1 MKPADA
7 RPILLVVK
15 FDECFRFYRDTMG
28 FKVAW
33 GEEGDSYATF
43 VVNGNI
49 KLSIFKRD
57 HMAKAIGNANLP
69 LRSECQDRFAITFG
83 VRDIVSAVNDLR
95 KKGAEFVT
103 PLIEKHDW
111 GIRTI
116 FLRDPDGTLLQIESE
131 MPRQEW
137 TEDLQREAEKNENEY
152 GMKSNPKKP
161 T

>member
-7 RPILLVVK
+7 RTILLVVK

-28 FKVAW
+28 FRVAW

-43 VVNGNI
+43 VVDRDI

-69 LRSECQDRFAITFG
+69 LESECQDRFAITFG
-83 VRDIVSAVNDLR
+83 VRDIVSAENDLR

-131 MPRQEW
+131 MPKQEW
-137 TEDLQREAEKNENEY
+137 TEGLQRESEKYGNEY
-152 GMKSNPKKP
+152 GMKFNPKNP

>member
-1 MKPADA
+1 
-7 RPILLVVK
+7 L
-15 FDECFRFYRDTMG
+15 E
-28 FKVAW
+28 
-33 GEEGDSYATF
+33 
-43 VVNGNI
+43 
-49 KLSIFKRD
+49 
-57 HMAKAIGNANLP
+57 
-69 LRSECQDRFAITFG
+69 SECQDRLAITFG
-83 VRDIVSAVNDLR
+83 VRDLVSAVNDLR

-137 TEDLQREAEKNENEY
+137 AEDLKREAEKYEREN

>member
-1 MKPADA
+1 
-7 RPILLVVK
+7 
-15 FDECFRFYRDTMG
+15 MG

-57 HMAKAIGNANLP
+57 LMAKAIGYDNFP

-95 KKGAEFVT
+95 KKGAGFVT
-103 PLIEKHDW
+103 PLVEKHDW

-137 TEDLQREAEKNENEY
+137 TEGLQRESEKYENEY
-152 GMKSNPKKP
+152 GMKFNPKKP